1 MGKSLRTEETVRAI
15 MFTSLKGIYPDPSAG
30 ARLPSLIADIG
41 RHSGEFPVLLANHLP
56 MVLEAMGRLGASPA
70 RLEEYA
76 EHYTR
81 IHAVPLPAAAVRQLD
96 ASNWETVLGQR
107 EHEGDLR
114 RFFQGV
120 VAEIGGHAAIRR
132 YLPRLFPGVAASA
145 THGLMRLAYAV
156 LRSDDTEIA
165 VALGYWAATYLSY
178 DAIPADRRRDAIDPV
193 SLLLDMHADP
203 RLRNIDAP
211 TYLLWKWIEAMGKV
225 PAFQER
231 LGRLAP
237 LPDLLGRM
245 RPASLALFAATM
257 SFEALHAVT
266 GCHWLRLVSPHLDE
280 PQRLAMHFWEV
291 VMALYTKIDMPALP
305 SPEVLDQWRTVPVPP
320 DEIIA
325 AAAVASNDEHD
336 HSLVFSAFEEF
347 RDTGDRLYKVVAARR
362 MGLIDFDAHALQG

>member
-1 MGKSLRTEETVRAI
+1 MVTVLKS
-15 MFTSLKGIYPDPSAG
+15 IYPDPSAG
-30 ARLPSLIADIG
+30 ERLPSLIADVG

-81 IHAVPLPAAAVRQLD
+81 IHAVPFPPAPVTPLD
-96 ASNWETVLGQR
+96 ESSWENALGKR
-107 EHEGDLR
+107 EREGDLR
-114 RFFQGV
+114 RFFAGV
-120 VAEIGGHAAIRR
+120 VAEIGGHETIRR

-156 LRSDDTEIA
+156 LRNDDAEIA
-165 VALGYWAATYLSY
+165 VALGYWAATYLSFE
-178 DAIPADRRRDAIDPV
+178 AIPAENRRDTADP
-193 SLLLDMHADP
+193 LAPILDMHADS
-203 RLRNIDAP
+203 RLRNVDAP
-211 TYLLWKWIEAMGKV
+211 THLLWKWIEAMGRL
-225 PAFQER
+225 PAFQGY

-237 LPDLLGRM
+237 VPDLLERM
-245 RPASLALFAATM
+245 RPASLALFGATM

-291 VMALYTKIDMPALP
+291 VMALYPKIGMPAPP
-305 SPEVLDQWRTVPVPP
+305 SPEVLDRWRAVPVPP
-320 DEIIA
+320 DDVIA
-325 AAAVASNDEHD
+325 AAAAASNDEHD

-347 RDTGDRLYKVVAARR
+347 RYTGDPLYKVVAARR
-362 MGLIDFDAHALQG
+362 VGLVEFGD